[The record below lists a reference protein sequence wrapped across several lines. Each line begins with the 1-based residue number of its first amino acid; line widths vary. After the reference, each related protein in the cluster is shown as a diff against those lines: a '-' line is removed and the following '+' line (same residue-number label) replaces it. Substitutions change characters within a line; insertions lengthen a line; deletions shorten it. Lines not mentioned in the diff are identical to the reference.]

1 VAHCQLHVAVA
12 SRISNA
18 VNVEP
23 PPQTLAQ
30 RAVDMFLTLVRRGTA
45 LAVGVLAVVAL
56 ICLGS
61 YSLGI
66 AALTDQGRVLWI
78 LLGGAFVIVG
88 VGAVVL
94 AITRLWLVKR
104 SASMLVDEFQRL
116 VEGDAGTERVVIETI
131 EASEDVQDQSA
142 VVMSRQ
148 FFTLRDSLGGQ
159 ATQFVA
165 LAYALRAMTTFPFLM
180 LLATVVTLGFAG
192 FGLIFLGILIF

>member
-1 VAHCQLHVAVA
+1 MTFEDMT
-12 SRISNA
+12 
-18 VNVEP
+18 VEP

-30 RAVDMFLTLVRRGTA
+30 RAVAMFLTLVRRGTA
-45 LAVGVLAVVAL
+45 LAVGVLAVVAV

-61 YSLGI
+61 YALGI

-78 LLGGAFVIVG
+78 ILGGVFVVVG

-104 SASMLVDEFQRL
+104 SSFALVDEFQRL
-116 VEGDAGTERVVIETI
+116 LDGDPREQRVVIDTI
-131 EASEDVQDQSA
+131 EASEQVQDQSA

-148 FFTLRDSLGGQ
+148 FFDLRDSIDGRT
-159 ATQFVA
+159 TQFVA

-192 FGLIFLGILIF
+192 FGLIFAGILIF

>member
-1 VAHCQLHVAVA
+1 MN
-12 SRISNA
+12 I
-18 VNVEP
+18 EP

-45 LAVGVLAVVAL
+45 LAGGILAVVAV
-56 ICLGS
+56 ICIGGFALGV
-61 YSLGI
+61 
-66 AALTDQGRVLWI
+66 AALTDQGRTLWI
-78 LLGGAFVIVG
+78 VMGGAFAIVG

-104 SASMLVDEFQRL
+104 SAYVLVDEFQRL
-116 VEGDAGTERVVIETI
+116 LDGDARTERVVIETI

-148 FFTLRDSLGGQ
+148 FFTLRDSVGGQ

-192 FGLIFLGILIF
+192 FALIFVGILIF